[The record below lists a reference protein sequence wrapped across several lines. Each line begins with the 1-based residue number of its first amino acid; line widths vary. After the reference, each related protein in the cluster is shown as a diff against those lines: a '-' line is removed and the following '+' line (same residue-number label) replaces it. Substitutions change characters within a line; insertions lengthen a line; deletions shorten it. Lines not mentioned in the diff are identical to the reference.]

1 MDKIEDL
8 LLKTSRTFAL
18 SIPLLD
24 APLRQQIALAYLLF
38 RIADTFED
46 AETWAPEKRIE
57 ALERF
62 EKMLQE
68 QADDQAWKEATKA
81 WSSQQPSEHEG
92 YIELIEEIP
101 FVMQTFFTQV
111 SPEAQQVISHHTIR
125 TTQGMV
131 RFLTQMDHEGSLRL
145 DTLQELRDYCYV
157 VAGIVGDLLSEL
169 FLLEETSLN
178 ALDAEEKAGW
188 LKQGVAFGEG
198 LQLVNILKDAS
209 DDAQYGRVYL
219 PASVPREELFQ
230 LAKQDLQDATEY
242 THLLQQKGASHGT
255 LAFVAMPL
263 LIARETLEAL
273 YQHGPG
279 AKIGRERVTTL
290 FQEMQEALESGTPVC

>member
-169 FLLEETSLN
+169 FLLEETSLK

-198 LQLVNILKDAS
+198 LQLTRFPHVFQFFQAFQATADRAEVRQR
-209 DDAQYGRVYL
+209 ATQ
-219 PASVPREELFQ
+219 PAFRHVGHAAEFGGFLDRISGLTFGSH
-230 LAKQDLQDATEY
+230 KQNQA
-242 THLLQQKGASHGT
+242 
-255 LAFVAMPL
+255 
-263 LIARETLEAL
+263 AL
-273 YQHGPG
+273 G
-279 AKIGRERVTTL
+279 
-290 FQEMQEALESGTPVC
+290 